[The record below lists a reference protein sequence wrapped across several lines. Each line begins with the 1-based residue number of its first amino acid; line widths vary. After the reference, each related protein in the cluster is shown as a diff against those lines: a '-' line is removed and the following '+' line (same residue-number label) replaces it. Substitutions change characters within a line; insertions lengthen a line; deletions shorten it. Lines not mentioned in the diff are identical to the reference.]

1 MSSPLTP
8 IDDEPLTPRFDG
20 VDERP
25 SILAATNLKI
35 KNTVPERPSEPTVFD
50 PNLTS
55 SPIFEF
61 NECDFQRLYPAD
73 RDDDGCVTEPIKPV
87 DFEDPYLFPTLTKN
101 ELVRLKSLWYYG
113 RYIENDTHL
122 LSCLQDQ
129 VDLVNDFMEKD
140 CVILGLLDHDY
151 YRRVVTANVPLAV
164 LPRRE
169 ATCAHT
175 ILHNGGRV
183 LMVKD
188 MEKDWRF
195 MASPHVEAGL
205 KFYAGTQLRYKI
217 PGTNCEIAFGSLC
230 VANFSATQPLSLRQ
244 QNALIKFADVIVHTI
259 IERTRSMRLAE
270 RERLTSIL
278 GNLTKTAS
286 PKTIKEMALRTLQ
299 ETYPFASV
307 SVQSQQNG
315 QISLKNRQT
324 PVPYHEFRENIWE
337 DDEGVNNWIT
347 GHNNTPYIKSKCD
360 PSVRAIAFRMK
371 SDPKS
376 YVVVETSE
384 MKQIFDEVDSWFVG
398 AVTLLVCNTIQE
410 ELLNQTMHAKSRFL
424 RGISHELRTPIHAIL
439 SSCELL
445 IEENRDITPPTS
457 SQQHIDSL
465 MFPKQAYLSEK
476 ALDMLSNID
485 SSGRELLNTINNL
498 LDYDQFE
505 NKALVK
511 VMQLHSFNIIEEEV
525 LRETASAFT
534 TDQEVTLISD
544 NRLPPEVEMLMTD
557 YNLMKQCL
565 GQLVRNA
572 MKFTNTGTVIFQTT
586 LSENHEFL
594 EYNIVDTGIGIADE
608 DSEKIFK
615 PFEKVDMTVRGSGLG
630 LTVASRIAEVLGGD
644 IKLVSSCPGDG
655 SHFRLR
661 LHNPIL
667 ACPRISYQKRI
678 LMDCEMPLTYFMPI
692 DRQVETVHLTYAAR
706 NLERMGFTCNGPDAA
721 TLVLAEAKSAT
732 DTFANLL
739 GSIRR
744 DQIIIYICQNY
755 SELHESENAS
765 SNEDYTRRFI
775 RCLTPVRRGRLW
787 QVVEDAAKAYRDL
800 KLKDREFRTPELNK
814 EFQATFSQGTQME
827 DLHANAISTE
837 SSKVRQRRHARRSLD
852 ALRILI
858 VDDNPTNLG
867 ILVMYCKK
875 RKYDYVTAI
884 NGKEAHEKYLEAAR
898 EDKCISLVLM
908 DLDMPVK
915 NGIDATHEIRVSEA
929 TEGLQPSMVFMV
941 TGQNTDEDK
950 KKSVEA
956 GANGYYVKPLSMKAL
971 DDLISLHFPKA

>member
-8 IDDEPLTPRFDG
+8 MDDEPITPGSDG

-25 SILAATNLKI
+25 SILAVAEVKI
-35 KNTVPERPSEPTVFD
+35 KNAIPDRPSEPTIFD
-50 PNLTS
+50 HNLTS

-61 NECDFQRLYPAD
+61 CEGDFQRLYPVE
-73 RDDDGCVTEPIKPV
+73 RDGDGCVTEPIKPV

-101 ELVRLKSLWYYG
+101 ELLRLKSLWYYG
-113 RYIENDTHL
+113 RYIENDKHL

-151 YRRVVTANVPLAV
+151 YRRVVTVNVPLAV

-175 ILHNGGRV
+175 VLHDGGKV
-183 LMVKD
+183 FMIKD

-195 MASPHVEAGL
+195 MTSPHVEAGL

-217 PGTNCEIAFGSLC
+217 PGTPCEIAFGSLC
-230 VANFSATQPLSLRQ
+230 VANFSATQPLSPGQ

-270 RERLTSIL
+270 RERLASIL
-278 GNLTKTAS
+278 GQLTKTAK
-286 PKTIKEMALRTLQ
+286 PDTIKDDALLVLR
-299 ETYPFASV
+299 ETYPFASI
-307 SVQSQQNG
+307 SIQSNPDG
-315 QISLKNRQT
+315 RISLKNRET
-324 PVPYHEFRENIWE
+324 YVLYSDFRENIWE
-337 DDEGVNNWIT
+337 DDEAIRKWIT
-347 GHNNTPYIKSKCD
+347 GQNHMPYIKSEYD
-360 PSVRAIAFRMK
+360 PSIRAIALSMK
-371 SDPKS
+371 SNANA
-376 YVVVETSE
+376 YVVVETNE
-384 MKQIFDEVDSWFVG
+384 MKRIFDEVDSWFVG
-398 AVTLLVCNTIQE
+398 AVALLVCNTIQE

-445 IEENRDITPPTS
+445 IEENRGITPPTS
-457 SQQHIDSL
+457 SQEHIDL
-465 MFPKQAYLSEK
+465 LRLPKQAYLSDK
-476 ALDMLSNID
+476 ALEMLSNID

-505 NKALVK
+505 NKAIVK
-511 VMQLHSFNIIEEEV
+511 VMQLHSFNIVEEEV
-525 LRETASAFT
+525 LRETASAFV

-557 YNLMKQCL
+557 YNLIKQCL

-572 MKFTNTGTVIFQTT
+572 MKFTKSGTVIFQTT
-586 LSENHEFL
+586 LSEHHDVL
-594 EYNIVDTGIGIADE
+594 EYNIVDTGIGIAEE
-608 DSEKIFK
+608 DRERIFQ
-615 PFEKVDMTVRGSGLG
+615 PFEKVDATIRGSGLG
-630 LTVASRIAEVLGGD
+630 LTVASRIAEALGG
-644 IKLVSSCPGDG
+644 KLKLISSYVGDG
-655 SHFRLR
+655 SHFQLQLR
-661 LHNPIL
+661 NPIL
-667 ACPRISYQKRI
+667 ACPRLSYRKRI
-678 LMDCEMPLTYFMPI
+678 LLDCEMPLTYFMPI

-706 NLERMGFTCNGPDAA
+706 NLERMGFRCSVPETA
-721 TLVLAEAKSAT
+721 TVVLAEAKASR
-732 DTFANLL
+732 DTFKDML

-744 DQIIIYICQNY
+744 DQIIIYICRNY
-755 SELHESENAS
+755 SELRESEEAIC
-765 SNEDYTRRFI
+765 NEDYTRRFI

-800 KLKDREFRTPELNK
+800 NLKGRKFRPPDLDKEFRTTSPKGK
-814 EFQATFSQGTQME
+814 EE
-827 DLHANAISTE
+827 ELHASAISTE
-837 SSKVRQRRHARRSLD
+837 SSKMRQRRHARRVFD

-875 RKYDYVTAI
+875 RKFDYVTAV
-884 NGKEAHEKYLEAAR
+884 NGREAHTKYLEAAR

-915 NGIDATHEIRVSEA
+915 NGIDATHDIRVSEA
-929 TEGLQPSMVFMV
+929 EQGLQPSMVFMV

-950 KKSVEA
+950 KKSVAA

-971 DDLISLHFPKA
+971 DDLISLHFPKE